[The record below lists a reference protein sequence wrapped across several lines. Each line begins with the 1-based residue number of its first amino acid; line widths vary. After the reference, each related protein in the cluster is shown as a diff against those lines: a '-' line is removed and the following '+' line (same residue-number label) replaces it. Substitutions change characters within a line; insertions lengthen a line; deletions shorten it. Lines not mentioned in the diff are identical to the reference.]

1 MPVYEATAMNVQISS
16 LRVKSRPCKW
26 FTAELKF
33 EMGSRG
39 KLYRKAQKSHKVADK
54 KEYKKRRIIC
64 YNKIQKAKA
73 NYRHVFTDQ
82 NFGD

>member
-16 LRVKSRPCKW
+16 LKVKSRSCKW

-39 KLYRKAQKSHKVADK
+39 KLYRKAQKSQ

-73 NYRHVFTDQ
+73 NYRHGFTDQ